1 MSYDL
6 HEFRLL
12 AMLDDSSLGHWDL
25 NAEDKDAIRWALARI
40 ETLRDRARRAQ
51 EPATLLDACRAT
63 LIFHGERWT
72 SEERQEWRNITHH
85 EEATTRVL
93 CDTIRAA
100 IAAAAKGGTIL

>member
-1 MSYDL
+1 MT
-6 HEFRLL
+6 HESRLR

-25 NAEDKDAIRWALARI
+25 NAEDRDAIRWALARI
-40 ETLRDRARRAQ
+40 ETLRDAACRAQ

-72 SEERQEWRNITHH
+72 YEEQQEWYKITRH

-100 IAAAAKGGTIL
+100 IAACPKRAGP